1 MWNSWFW
8 PNGSIN
14 APNSKFLDFNFVPRD
29 LNLQRQRTSTCD
41 LCATSRGP
49 LCCKSRSFFL
59 RVEVL
64 SRESRSLRT
73 KLKPKI
79 FEFRAFLP
87 LRGIADD
94 GVMCKIDWSVWYQRS
109 PFASIKMISMTT
121 IMMMMMILLMMIVTT
136 MASSVCW
143 SISWWDWL
151 FEELPPVVNTTLY
164 ISTSLLHVLFPLCL
178 YRYKTMPAIHAS
190 QFD

>member
-1 MWNSWFW
+1 MPQTQNFW
-8 PNGSIN
+8 ILILFPG
-14 APNSKFLDFNFVPRD
+14 
-29 LNLQRQRTSTCD
+29 TSTCSARGPWLATFAPQVEV
-41 LCATSRGP
+41 LCAASRGP
-49 LCCKSRSFFL
+49 LCCKSRSFVL

-64 SRESRSLRT
+64 GRETRSLRT

-79 FEFRAFLP
+79 FEFMAFLP

-94 GVMCKIDWSVWYQRS
+94 GVMCKIDWSAWYQRS
-109 PFASIKMISMTT
+109 PFAFIKMRSMTT
-121 IMMMMMILLMMIVTT
+121 IITMKLILLMTMIVTT

-164 ISTSLLHVLFPLCL
+164 ISTSLLHVFFPQCL
-178 YRYKTMPAIHAS
+178 YRYKTVPAMHAS